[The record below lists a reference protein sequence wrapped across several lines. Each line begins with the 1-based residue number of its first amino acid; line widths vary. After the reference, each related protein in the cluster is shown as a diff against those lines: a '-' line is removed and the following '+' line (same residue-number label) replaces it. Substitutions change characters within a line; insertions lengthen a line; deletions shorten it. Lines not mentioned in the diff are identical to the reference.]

1 MTDRTDRTDRP
12 DPDHPRKPDS
22 PTDIRK
28 PSWMYVLRKTVR
40 EFVRD
45 DCTTL
50 AAGLTYYAVL
60 SLFPALIALA
70 SILALVGQGEQG
82 TSQITTLV
90 QDTLP
95 EDTAAQL
102 ESIIDSVTNVGA
114 PGIGLV
120 VGLLVALWTASNY
133 VTGFAKAMNTIY
145 EIPEGRPVWKLR
157 PWTYLLTL
165 VLLLLVAV
173 AVVILVVSGPVAQA
187 VGDLV
192 GLGSTAVT
200 VWGIAKW
207 PVLLVI
213 VVVIIALL
221 YYAAPNVK
229 QPKFRWISTGAVIAI
244 VVAALATAGFGFYV
258 ANFGSYNETYGA
270 LGGVIVFLLWLWI
283 MNLALLFGAEFD
295 AELERGRQLQAG
307 IEAEESIQLPP
318 RDTRAAEKKEQQRR
332 DDVERGRALRL
343 SHGRTQDADAV
354 ADPAGREREAQAGAD
369 RTGRGRERDHPEADV
384 AAGTGDRSD
393 AAPPARAGR
402 RSLREGRDDGPR
414 G

>member
-1 MTDRTDRTDRP
+1 MTDTAAHP

-28 PSWMYVLRKTVR
+28 PSWMYVLRKTIR
-40 EFVRD
+40 EFIRD

-70 SILALVGQGEQG
+70 SILALVGQGAQG
-82 TSQITTLV
+82 TNQITTLME
-90 QDTLP
+90 DTLP
-95 EDTAAQL
+95 ADTAEQL
-102 ESIIDSVTNVGA
+102 RPIIDSVTNVGA

-120 VGLLVALWTASNY
+120 IGLLVALWTASNY
-133 VTGFAKAMNTIY
+133 VTGFAKAMNKIY

-165 VLLLLVAV
+165 VLLLLVAA
-173 AVVILVVSGPVAQA
+173 AVVILVVSGPVAES
-187 VGDLV
+187 VGELI

-200 VWGIAKW
+200 VWNIAKW

-213 VVVIIALL
+213 VIVTIALL

-229 QPKFRWISTGAVIAI
+229 QPKFRWISVGAVVAI
-244 VVAALATAGFGFYV
+244 VVAALATVGFGFYV

-318 RDTRAAEKKEQQRR
+318 RDTKAAEKKEKQHRE
-332 DDVERGRALRL
+332 DVERGRALRL
-343 SHGRTQDADAV
+343 SHGRTQDDDAV
-354 ADPAGREREAQAGAD
+354 PDATD
-369 RTGRGRERDHPEADV
+369 R
-384 AAGTGDRSD
+384 DRAEDAD
-393 AAPPARAGR
+393 AAPRATR
-402 RSLREGRDDGPR
+402 RSRRDARDDARP
-414 G
+414 

>member
-1 MTDRTDRTDRP
+1 MTDTAAHP

-28 PSWMYVLRKTVR
+28 PSWMYVLRKTIR
-40 EFVRD
+40 EFIRD

-70 SILALVGQGEQG
+70 SILALVGQGAQG
-82 TSQITTLV
+82 TNQITTLME
-90 QDTLP
+90 DTLP
-95 EDTAAQL
+95 ADTAEQL
-102 ESIIDSVTNVGA
+102 RPIIDSVTNVGA

-120 VGLLVALWTASNY
+120 IGLLVALWTASNY
-133 VTGFAKAMNTIY
+133 VTGFAKAMNKIY

-165 VLLLLVAV
+165 VLLLLVAA
-173 AVVILVVSGPVAQA
+173 AVVILVVSGPVAES
-187 VGDLV
+187 VGELI

-200 VWGIAKW
+200 VWNIAKW

-213 VVVIIALL
+213 VIVTIALL

-229 QPKFRWISTGAVIAI
+229 QPKFRWISVGAVVAI
-244 VVAALATAGFGFYV
+244 VVAALATVGFGFYV

-318 RDTRAAEKKEQQRR
+318 RDTKAAEKKEKQHRE
-332 DDVERGRALRL
+332 DVERGRALRL
-343 SHGRTQDADAV
+343 SHGRTQDDDAV
-354 ADPAGREREAQAGAD
+354 PDATD
-369 RTGRGRERDHPEADV
+369 RGRAEDA
-384 AAGTGDRSD
+384 D
-393 AAPPARAGR
+393 AAPRATR
-402 RSLREGRDDGPR
+402 RSRRDARDDARP
-414 G
+414 

>member
-1 MTDRTDRTDRP
+1 MTDTAAHP

-28 PSWMYVLRKTVR
+28 PSWMYVLRKTIR
-40 EFVRD
+40 EFIRD

-70 SILALVGQGEQG
+70 SILALVGQGAQG
-82 TSQITTLV
+82 TNQITTLME
-90 QDTLP
+90 DTLP
-95 EDTAAQL
+95 ADTAEQL
-102 ESIIDSVTNVGA
+102 RPIIDSVTNVGA

-120 VGLLVALWTASNY
+120 IGLLVALWTASNY
-133 VTGFAKAMNTIY
+133 VTGFAKAMNKIY

-165 VLLLLVAV
+165 VLLLLVAA
-173 AVVILVVSGPVAQA
+173 AVVILVVSGPVAES
-187 VGDLV
+187 VGELI

-200 VWGIAKW
+200 VWNIAKW

-213 VVVIIALL
+213 VIVIIALL

-229 QPKFRWISTGAVIAI
+229 QPKFRWISVGAVVAI
-244 VVAALATAGFGFYV
+244 VVAALATVGFGFYV

-318 RDTRAAEKKEQQRR
+318 RDTKAAEKKEKQHRE
-332 DDVERGRALRL
+332 DVERGRALRL
-343 SHGRTQDADAV
+343 SHGRTQDDDAV
-354 ADPAGREREAQAGAD
+354 PDATD
-369 RTGRGRERDHPEADV
+369 R
-384 AAGTGDRSD
+384 DRAEDAD
-393 AAPPARAGR
+393 AAPRATR
-402 RSLREGRDDGPR
+402 RSRRDARDDARP
-414 G
+414 